1 MQRNTPEQM
10 MAGDFPD
17 RTRTALANSFSQFG
31 TALNTLFRDEKLL
44 SLATRA
50 VLETVRLESR
60 RQG

>member
-1 MQRNTPEQM
+1 